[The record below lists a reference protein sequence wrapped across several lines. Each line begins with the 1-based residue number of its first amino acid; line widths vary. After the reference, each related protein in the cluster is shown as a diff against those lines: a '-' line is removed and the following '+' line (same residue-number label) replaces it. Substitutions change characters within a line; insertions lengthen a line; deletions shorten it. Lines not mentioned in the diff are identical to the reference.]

1 MPSKPHFAR
10 IAITL
15 PPDTLRAADE
25 LAARQDRSRS
35 WIVAEAIRQYA
46 AAQQDGAEGAA
57 MRGEQAARLDPS
69 RFEQLRR
76 DLALT
81 AEARVLES
89 ESIASVGRSHGAPE
103 SPRTF
108 TSYDD
113 FLAWRRAHDAR

>member
-1 MPSKPHFAR
+1 MASKIHFAR

-46 AAQQDGAEGAA
+46 AAQ
-57 MRGEQAARLDPS
+57 RGERETEATDARPAERLDPT
-69 RFEQLRR
+69 RLEQLRR

-81 AEARVLES
+81 PEARVLES
-89 ESIASVGRSHGAPE
+89 EAVAAIGNAHGQAGR
-103 SPRTF
+103 PRTF
-108 TSYDD
+108 HSYDD
-113 FLAWRRAHDAR
+113 FVSWRRARDAR